1 MTFET
6 KLTISSAVS
15 RMVTTVKSHINFA
28 ISKAQLNENGVLSQ
42 MNMQRLAQANTESYD
57 TFGDDKNTTESE
69 AVQSD

>member
-15 RMVTTVKSHINFA
+15 RMVTT
-28 ISKAQLNENGVLSQ
+28 